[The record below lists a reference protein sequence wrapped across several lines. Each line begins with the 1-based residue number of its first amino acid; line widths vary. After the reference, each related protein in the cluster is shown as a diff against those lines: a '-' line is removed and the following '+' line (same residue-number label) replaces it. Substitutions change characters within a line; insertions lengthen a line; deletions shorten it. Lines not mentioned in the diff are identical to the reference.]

1 MLIIDTG
8 FLVAFSIRRDK
19 LHQHALSFLRQNQQ
33 ALITAA
39 PVIAESCYFLDAKAK
54 IALLNWAA
62 CGGITVIDVPVM
74 AYGYII
80 QTIEK
85 YADHDIDFTDAAVVW
100 LTNTYR
106 QQQILTVDKADFS
119 AFRLKNNQWFELLE
133 WYP

>member
-8 FLVAFSIRRDK
+8 FLVALYIRRDK

-33 ALITAA
+33 ALITVA
-39 PVIAESCYFLDAKAK
+39 PVIAESCYFLDVKAK
-54 IALLNWAA
+54 IALLNWVA
-62 CGGITVIDVPVM
+62 CGGVTVVEVPVT
-74 AYGYII
+74 AYGDII

-100 LTNTYR
+100 LANTYR

-119 AFRLKNNQWFELLE
+119 TFCLKNNQWFQLLE

>member
-1 MLIIDTG
+1 
-8 FLVAFSIRRDK
+8 
-19 LHQHALSFLRQNQQ
+19 
-33 ALITAA
+33 
-39 PVIAESCYFLDAKAK
+39 
-54 IALLNWAA
+54 
-62 CGGITVIDVPVM
+62 M
-74 AYGYII
+74 AYGDII

-119 AFRLKNNQWFELLE
+119 AFRLKNNPWFELLE